1 MDVATLVSAMPGL
14 GASKAEEV
22 LPHLHAAMARGE
34 ITTLRRAQYFLAQ
47 LGHES
52 LSLKYFAEIAS
63 GAAYE
68 GRGDLGNTH
77 QGDGRRF
84 KGRGP
89 IQLTGRTN
97 YTNFGKW
104 LGKSGLFVRR
114 PELVERYDYGF
125 LAAVFYWSTP
135 HGRRGAPLNVYCD
148 AGDFEGLT
156 RAINGGLN
164 GYNDR
169 CDRLRRIEQLG
180 DAILPS
186 PADPY
191 AVLTRAERSAV
202 RRLNALRAVANRPR
216 EEGGGWGSL
225 ADPRSR
231 KSRAKRVKALIR
243 RVLMR
248 RIRATATATGW
259 GKGHRRERYQLLK
272 AAAGEASPARP
283 DSEPDGAP
291 PAPPD
296 AEPDSP
302 PPYPGQPLTQGSTGE
317 AVRTWQAQMH
327 KRGWTIDVDSAYGPA
342 SERVCRDFQEQEKLE
357 VDGEVGP
364 KTWEATW
371 AAPVTEP
378 KRPPKGSIAGEHP

>member
-14 GASKAEEV
+14 GASKAEDV

-47 LGHES
+47 VGHES
-52 LSLKYFAEIAS
+52 LSLKYFEEIADGS
-63 GAAYE
+63 AYE
-68 GRGDLGNTH
+68 GRRDLGNTH

-97 YTNFGKW
+97 YTNFSNW
-104 LGKSGLFVRR
+104 LGQGDLFVRK

-135 HGRRGAPLNVYCD
+135 HGPLGARLNVYCD
-148 AGDFEGLT
+148 KADFKALT
-156 RAINGGLN
+156 KAINGGLN
-164 GYNDR
+164 GYDDR

-180 DAILPS
+180 DAVLPS

-191 AVLTRAERSAV
+191 AVLTPAERSAV
-202 RRLNALRAVANRPR
+202 RRLDALRALANRPP

-231 KSRAKRVKALIR
+231 KSRAERAKALIR
-243 RVLMR
+243 GVLMP
-248 RIRATATATGW
+248 RIRAKATATSW
-259 GKGHRRERYQLLK
+259 DKGHRRERYELLK
-272 AAAGEASPARP
+272 AAAGEASPAGP
-283 DSEPDGAP
+283 GSEPDGTA

-296 AEPDSP
+296 AEPP
-302 PPYPGQPLTQGSTGE
+302 PPYPGQPLTEGSTGE
-317 AVRTWQAQMH
+317 AVRTWQAQLH
-327 KRGWTIDVDSAYGPA
+327 KCGWTIEVDGAYGPG
-342 SERVCRDFQEQEKLE
+342 SERVCRDFQEEEKLE
-357 VDGEVGP
+357 VDGKVGP

-371 AAPVTEP
+371 ARPLRSRSDRPVA
-378 KRPPKGSIAGEHP
+378 R